1 MIAHQ
6 KDWDTSAQRGKS
18 SRSITSSSLK
28 IATLTQQISE
38 MNKNFLRMSQSN
50 QQVNVD
56 NPSCETCVDPHH
68 YSVWD
73 QTALSVNLFEI
84 SYCYCLLLQS
94 CARDSNYCSY
104 YCPLPPKVRRLLS
117 LTTGLCGLVL
127 IRSDSDSPDKDD
139 FTKHISTPTS
149 YITPP
154 FIYANAILRAPS
166 FFWIEPRIAGPPMLL
181 QLLLRAGEH
190 HDVSSRACRRW
201 CALLIYLDISTDFIL
216 SSSENLSQGGPAF
229 ISTSGWAIS

>member
-1 MIAHQ
+1 MDREVKRLKQSRIPIVKVRWNSRRGPEYTWEREDQMQ
-6 KDWDTSAQRGKS
+6 KKYPLTVRYPVVL
-18 SRSITSSSLK
+18 SLEL
-28 IATLTQQISE
+28 ILDAMWSLCAI
-38 MNKNFLRMSQSN
+38 
-50 QQVNVD
+50 
-56 NPSCETCVDPHH
+56 
-68 YSVWD
+68 VWD

-181 QLLLRAGEH
+181 QLLLRAGNNTPIH
-190 HDVSSRACRRW
+190 HHMIVTFATCYNGHRA
-201 CALLIYLDISTDFIL
+201 DS
-216 SSSENLSQGGPAF
+216 
-229 ISTSGWAIS
+229 STSDDSIRPGAFSL